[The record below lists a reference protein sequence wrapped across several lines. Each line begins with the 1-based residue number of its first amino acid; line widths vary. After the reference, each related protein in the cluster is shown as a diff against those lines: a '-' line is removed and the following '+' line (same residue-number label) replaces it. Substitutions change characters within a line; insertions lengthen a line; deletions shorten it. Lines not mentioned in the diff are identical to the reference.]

1 MRVCVVGAT
10 GVVGRSLVP
19 LLLGRG
25 HQVLA
30 LVRSVERASSL
41 SEVGAQVERFD
52 LLEVGEARRL
62 FELLSGCSAVVH
74 VATAIPRDFAAP
86 GAWDTNTRLRT
97 EGTRLMLEAALSAGV
112 DVYLQQSITLAYP
125 DGGDRWLDED
135 TPFDASPERA
145 EVVVPVRVMEAQV
158 RSVDPGRLRW
168 CVLRG
173 GMLVGPGTAQEA
185 TVARLLGSEE
195 SIPGDGRGFLSLV
208 HVMDFAAAA
217 AYALERAPGG
227 SVFNVVDQ
235 PVRQGKYLKRLAQFV
250 GANPPPHRPAEDG
263 DPPSQRCS
271 ARRACE
277 TLRWRPTHSAWP
289 KAQPG

>member
-25 HQVLA
+25 HQLLA
-30 LVRSVERASSL
+30 LVKSVERDSPL
-41 SEVGAQVERFD
+41 SEVGVQVERFD
-52 LLEVGEARRL
+52 LLKVGEARRL
-62 FELLSGCSAVVH
+62 FGLLSGCSAVVH
-74 VATAIPRDFAAP
+74 VATVIPRDFAAP
-86 GAWDTNTRLRT
+86 GAWHASTRPRT
-97 EGTRLMLEAALSAGV
+97 EGTRLLLEAALSAAV

-158 RSVDPGRLRW
+158 RSVDPRRLRW

-185 TVARLLGSEE
+185 TVTRLLAGEE
-195 SIPGDGRGFLSLV
+195 RVPGGGRGFLSLV
-208 HVMDFAAAA
+208 HVMDFAAAV

-227 SVFNVVDQ
+227 SVFNGVDQ
-235 PVRQGKYLKRLAQFV
+235 LLRQGEYLKRLAQFV
-250 GANPPPHRPAEDG
+250 GANPPPHRPAEVG
-263 DPPSQRCS
+263 DPPSQRAPIA
-271 ARRACE
+271 ARARN
-277 TLRWRPTHSAWP
+277 
-289 KAQPG
+289 